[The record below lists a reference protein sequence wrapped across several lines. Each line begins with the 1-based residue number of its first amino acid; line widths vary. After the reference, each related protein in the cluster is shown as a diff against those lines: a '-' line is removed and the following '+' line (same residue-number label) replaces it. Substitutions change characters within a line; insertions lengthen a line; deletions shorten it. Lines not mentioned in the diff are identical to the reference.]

1 MAINTNTDTW
11 LTIRAHCVERLES
24 LRQKLEADISH
35 DDSIK
40 VRAQIKELRGI
51 ISLGETEPPLT
62 EPAEPLP
69 E

>member
-1 MAINTNTDTW
+1 MAINTNTETW
-11 LTIRAHCVERLES
+11 VSVRKHCVDRIET
-24 LRQKLEADISH
+24 LRQKLETDIAH

-51 ISLGETEPPLT
+51 ISLGEVELPLT
-62 EPAEPLP
+62 QEADPLP

>member
-11 LTIRAHCVERLES
+11 ITLRAHCAERLES

-51 ISLGETEPPLT
+51 ISLGETELPLT

>member
-11 LTIRAHCVERLES
+11 LTIRAHCAERLEN
-24 LRQKLEADISH
+24 LRQKLEADITH

-51 ISLGETEPPLT
+51 ISLGEVEVPLT
-62 EPAEPLP
+62 EAAEPLP

>member
-11 LTIRAHCVERLES
+11 VTIRKHCADRLES
-24 LRQKLEADISH
+24 LRQKLEADITH

-51 ISLGETEPPLT
+51 ISLGEVEVPLT
-62 EPAEPLP
+62 QEADPLP

>member
-1 MAINTNTDTW
+1 MAINTNTETW
-11 LTIRAHCVERLES
+11 VTIRKHCADRLET
-24 LRQKLEADISH
+24 LRQKLEADIAH

-51 ISLGETEPPLT
+51 ISLGETEVPLVDA
-62 EPAEPLP
+62 PEPLP